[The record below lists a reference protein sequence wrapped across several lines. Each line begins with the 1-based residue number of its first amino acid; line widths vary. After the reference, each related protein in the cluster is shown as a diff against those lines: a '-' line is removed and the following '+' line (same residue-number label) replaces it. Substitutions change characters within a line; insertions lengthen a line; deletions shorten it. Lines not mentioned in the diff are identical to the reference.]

1 MKYLAHTE
9 PSLDSPI
16 ISIYDVIN
24 GIKKTP
30 KLFEKQQ
37 YYSLW
42 YLTPMTSK
50 IGNSKAPHF
59 AFKQG
64 FNSEQF
70 EKGSGESIEHSIAKY
85 VIYEQ
90 KTLLLKHNYTS
101 TDDTKG
107 IIKFKDVRV
116 EYRFDNG
123 DYIADIYAQI
133 ENDSILG
140 LDNNA
145 WLAIEIFKT
154 NNSSKY
160 KMSFYRSKNIAAIEI
175 KYFDKIKFENNKD
188 LLQKQI
194 QGWLTKTYLYFKW
207 LHNPNYKQVYKN
219 ESNTPHSYIHHKTV
233 VPVCETLQEPQ
244 ILCTKSMPIEIN
256 YEIKTTQK
264 QMNIESV
271 GSDIHPKAM
280 KCKSIWNK
288 LLSFLRLKQ

>member
-16 ISIYDVIN
+16 ISIYEVIN
-24 GIKKTP
+24 GIKESP
-30 KLFEKQQ
+30 KQFEKQQ

-50 IGNSKAPHF
+50 IGKSKAPHF

-64 FNSEQF
+64 FNPVQSE
-70 EKGSGESIEHSIAKY
+70 KDSGESIEHSIAKY

-90 KTLLLKHNYTS
+90 KTLLLKHNYNS
-101 TDDTKG
+101 TGDTKG
-107 IIKFKDVRV
+107 RIIFKDVRV

-133 ENDSILG
+133 EGDLILG
-140 LDNNA
+140 LNNND

-160 KMSFYRSKNIAAIEI
+160 KTAFYRSKNIAAIEI

-194 QGWLTKTYLYFKW
+194 QGWLTKTHLYFKW
-207 LHNPNYKQVYKN
+207 LHNPNYKQVFKSEDN
-219 ESNTPHSYIHHKTV
+219 ISSQIQSDPIM
-233 VPVCETLQEPQ
+233 PVCKTLQEPQ
-244 ILCTKSMPIEIN
+244 TLRSIEIN
-256 YEIKTTQK
+256 DEIKTTQK
-264 QMNIESV
+264 QIYFEHV
-271 GSDIHPKAM
+271 GADIHPKII
-280 KCKSIWNK
+280 KHKSIWSK
-288 LLSFLRLKQ
+288 ILSIFRLKQ